1 METHPKGLKSA
12 AEIDINSC
20 VAKMIFPRTSQ
31 AQHATMK
38 VGVACDEA
46 DAHYTYI

>member
-1 METHPKGLKSA
+1 METHPRVLKFA

-31 AQHATMK
+31 AQHAIMK

-46 DAHYTYI
+46 DAH